1 MGGRKFKLGRVRKD
15 AKRKRHRPSIW
26 WFPFLAICCTFR
38 FVQNLNSLCALRN
51 ITQNHPSISTIIH
64 PISVTLPI
72 PANING
78 PVSSLQSLTSCLS
91 MLSLSLP
98 WVITS
103 HISLILCKIETLNDQ
118 HPTIAVSLTIEAKLQ
133 WTATVAMKIYPCTCT
148 SLFHLP
154 HPIQAVEDIYCVM
167 RFFSTAKVCGVGN
180 PDGRSELE
188 W

>member
-1 MGGRKFKLGRVRKD
+1 MVSIPRNLLNVQVCPKLKLSLCSED
-15 AKRKRHRPSIW
+15 YHPKPSINQYYN
-26 WFPFLAICCTFR
+26 PPHICD
-38 FVQNLNSLCALRN
+38 
-51 ITQNHPSISTIIH
+51 I
-64 PISVTLPI
+64 PI

-103 HISLILCKIETLNDQ
+103 LISLILCKIETLNDQ

>member
-1 MGGRKFKLGRVRKD
+1 
-15 AKRKRHRPSIW
+15 
-26 WFPFLAICCTFR
+26 
-38 FVQNLNSLCALRN
+38 
-51 ITQNHPSISTIIH
+51 
-64 PISVTLPI
+64 
-72 PANING
+72 
-78 PVSSLQSLTSCLS
+78 

-118 HPTIAVSLTIEAKLQ
+118 HPTIAVSLTVEAKLQ

-167 RFFSTAKVCGVGN
+167 RFFSIQRRYVV
-180 PDGRSELE
+180 SEILME
-188 W
+188 EANLSGKWMDVLLHYFKHHCYR